1 MEIPDMP
8 SEKQLNN
15 ENKQIMQQAIN
26 EAKEKAQTEEGIT
39 MKQYFEQNKDYMS
52 CAFTPLMGPLTPNL
66 TGILVVDSETGQI
79 IVKKSY

>member
-1 MEIPDMP
+1 MLKT
-8 SEKQLNN
+8 KQLNDK
-15 ENKQIMQQAIN
+15 KQQTTMQHIN
-26 EAKEKAQTEEGIT
+26 EEQSKAPTALTEEGIT
-39 MKQYFEQNKDYMS
+39 MKKYFEKHQDYMT